1 MPKIQL
7 KGIIKDVSKIGVIGT
22 NPPAKHQTVT
32 LLVPGFTD
40 SYGEK
45 RAKDE
50 LWKIHVIGEKVNH
63 FNLDEQNILEK
74 KANVE
79 VYLNSNTVIRDGEP
93 KSFISANLAKLE
105 IRHA

>member
-7 KGIIKDVSKIGVIGT
+7 KGIIKEVSTIGLIGNYAPT
-22 NPPAKHQTVT
+22 PHQIVT

-50 LWKIHVIGEKVNH
+50 LWKINIIGEKVAR
-63 FNLDEQNILEK
+63 FNLHDQNIVEK

-79 VYLNSNTVIRDGEP
+79 VYLNSNSVMRDGEL
-93 KSFISANLAKLE
+93 KSFISANLSNLE